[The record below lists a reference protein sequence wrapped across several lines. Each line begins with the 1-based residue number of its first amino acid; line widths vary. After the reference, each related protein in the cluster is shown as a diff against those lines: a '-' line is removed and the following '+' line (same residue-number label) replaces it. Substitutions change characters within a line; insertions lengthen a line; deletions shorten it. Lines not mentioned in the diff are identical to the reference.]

1 MIIKPKAK
9 YVSRGRH
16 AVILLCINEFP
27 QRQLHNF
34 QRYGVN

>member
-16 AVILLCINEFP
+16 AAHERIPSTVAT
-27 QRQLHNF
+27 
-34 QRYGVN
+34 